1 MEKIKRIIASFV
13 LGILSLPYTL
23 MAQDEGTYIENLGV
37 QDSSYMEEGNPIPA
51 GTSTTAEQAS
61 GSGTTA
67 VIIVVA
73 VVVVVAVVLFLLRN
87 KKKK

>member
-13 LGILSLPYTL
+13 LGILSLPYAL

-37 QDSSYMEEGNPIPA
+37 QDSSYMEEGNPVPA
-51 GTSTTAEQAS
+51 GTESA
-61 GSGTTA
+61 GSGNTVA
-67 VIIVVA
+67 IIIVA
-73 VVVVVAVVLFLLRN
+73 VVIIAAVVFFILR